1 VATLNA
7 PIPAF
12 LISYTDSSF
21 TNPHE
26 VLRADEPENR
36 KGTFTHMGARFW
48 GFESKRH
55 KATTIDTE
63 GQHFTFNHDAHENL
77 VIGFNAPAKIS
88 SITVSTRWFTGNQ
101 VPCISVELFDGPQKT
116 TVLER
121 VTLAPDQDHVFDID
135 ASNAT
140 ECQVH
145 CYHEGGI
152 SRINFFG
159 ELRTDQPP
167 RVNLLETAFISHV
180 SNDHYGK
187 PLDAVM
193 GNREVD
199 HMFGWESAR
208 TGFGEQAVFALAE
221 PQVIDEIV
229 VDTYLHRL
237 NPPLSCHAFG
247 LAADCSADLDA
258 SFAQRPRWSIRF
270 DDGTL
275 VIPDNFQDY
284 MLNEQFLLEPVRNTQ
299 QFSIALYQSAASPWQ
314 PLLTFGELFA
324 DTYHR
329 FTDIEHT
336 GPVSHILY
344 MHYPNGGIHGL
355 KMFARKAT

>member
-1 VATLNA
+1 MTS

-26 VLRADEPENR
+26 VLRADEPEYR

-55 KATTIDTE
+55 KATTIDVVNRR
-63 GQHFTFNHDAHENL
+63 FVFNHDAHDTL
-77 VIGFNAPAKIS
+77 VIGFAAPAQLS
-88 SITVSTRWFTGNQ
+88 VITVSTRWFTGNQ
-101 VPCISVELFDGPQKT
+101 VPCISVDLFDGQQWT

-121 VTLAPDQDHVFDID
+121 VSLAPDQDHRFDID
-135 ASNAT
+135 LTYAV
-140 ECQVH
+140 ECQVR

-159 ELRTDQPP
+159 EPQQQQPA
-167 RVNLLETAFISHV
+167 RVNLLEKAQISHV

-193 GNREVD
+193 GNRGVD

-208 TGFGEQAVFALAE
+208 TGFGEQALFTLAE
-221 PQVIDEIV
+221 PQAIGEIN

-247 LAADCSADLDA
+247 LTFDPALDLAACV
-258 SFAQRPRWSIRF
+258 AQRPRWSLCF

-275 VIPDNFQDY
+275 VIPEDFQQY
-284 MLNEQFLLEPVRNTQ
+284 MLSAQFLQEPVSNTR
-299 QFSIALYQSAASPWQ
+299 QFSIALHLPDNCPWQ
-314 PLLTFGELFA
+314 PLLAFGELFA
-324 DTYHR
+324 DTLHR
-329 FTDIEHT
+329 FTEIESAA
-336 GPVSHILY
+336 PVSHILY

-355 KMFARKAT
+355 KAFARE

>member
-1 VATLNA
+1 MNS

-55 KATTIDTE
+55 KATTMDAKA
-63 GQHFTFNHDAHENL
+63 QRFTFDHDAHDTL
-77 VIGFNAPAKIS
+77 VIGFDPPAKIS

-101 VPCISVELFDGPQKT
+101 VPCISVDLFDGQQWA

-121 VTLAPDQDHVFDID
+121 MSLAPDQNHTFDINMTD
-135 ASNAT
+135 MMET
-140 ECQVH
+140 TQCQVR

-159 ELRTDQPP
+159 ELLADQPP
-167 RVNLLETAFISHV
+167 RINLLETAQISHV

-199 HMFGWESAR
+199 YMYGWESAR
-208 TGFGEQAVFALAE
+208 TGFGEQALFTLAD
-221 PQVIDEIV
+221 PQVIDEII

-237 NPPLSCHAFG
+237 NPPLSCHAFA
-247 LAADCSADLDA
+247 LTSDSSADLDA
-258 SFAQRPRWSIRF
+258 CFAQRPRWSIRF
-270 DDGTL
+270 NDGTL
-275 VIPDNFQDY
+275 VVPDNFQDY
-284 MLNEQFLLEPVRNTQ
+284 MRNEMFLLEPVSNTR
-299 QFSIALYQSAASPWQ
+299 QFSIALHQPEGSAWQ
-314 PLLTFGELFA
+314 PLLTFGDLFA

-329 FTDIEHT
+329 FTDIEYT

-355 KMFARKAT
+355 KMFARNVT

>member
-1 VATLNA
+1 MATMSA

-26 VLRADEPENR
+26 VLRANEPEDR

-48 GFESKRH
+48 GFESRRH
-55 KATTIDTE
+55 KATTIDAE
-63 GQHFTFNHDAHENL
+63 GQGFTFDHDAHDTL
-77 VIGFNAPAKIS
+77 TIGFNTPAKIS
-88 SITVSTRWFTGNQ
+88 NITVSTRWFTGNQ
-101 VPCISVELFDGPQKT
+101 VPCISVDLYDGQLWT

-121 VTLAPDQDHVFDID
+121 VKLAPDQNHSFDVD
-135 ASNAT
+135 VTEAT
-140 ECQVH
+140 ECQVR

-159 ELRTDQPP
+159 ELHVGQPT
-167 RVNLLETAFISHV
+167 RINLLETARISHI

-193 GNREVD
+193 GNRHVD
-199 HMFGWESAR
+199 HMYGWESAR
-208 TGFGEQAVFALAE
+208 TGFGEQAMFTLAE

-247 LAADCSADLDA
+247 LIANDGADLDTN
-258 SFAQRPRWSIRF
+258 FAQRPRWSIRF

-284 MLNEQFLLEPVRNTQ
+284 MLNEQFLLEPASQTR
-299 QFSIALYQSAASPWQ
+299 QFSIALHQPDDSPWQ
-314 PLLTFGELFA
+314 PLLTFGALFA

-329 FTDIEHT
+329 FTEVECLSA
-336 GPVSHILY
+336 VSHILY

>member
-1 VATLNA
+1 MISY
-7 PIPAF
+7 IPAF

-26 VLRADEPENR
+26 VLRADEPEYR
-36 KGTFTHMGARFW
+36 VGTFTHMGARYY

-55 KATTIDTE
+55 NATTTDVAA
-63 GQHFTFNHDAHENL
+63 QRFTFDHDAHDAL
-77 VIGFNAPAKIS
+77 VIGFNDPATIS
-88 SITVSTRWFTGNQ
+88 VVTVSTRWFTGNQ
-101 VPCISVELFDGPQKT
+101 VPCISVDLFDGQQWT

-121 VTLAPDQDHVFDID
+121 VTLAPDQDHRFDID
-135 ASNAT
+135 ATDAV
-140 ECQVH
+140 ECKVR

-159 ELRTDQPP
+159 ELHADQAPRT
-167 RVNLLETAFISHV
+167 NLLESAHISHV

-193 GNREVD
+193 GIRGVD

-208 TGFGEQAVFALAE
+208 TGFGEQAVFTLAE
-221 PQVIDEIV
+221 PEAISEMV

-247 LAADCSADLDA
+247 LTDTYADLA
-258 SFAQRPRWSIRF
+258 SSMAQRPRWSIRF

-275 VIPDNFQDY
+275 VIPEDFQDY
-284 MLNEQFLLEPVRNTQ
+284 MLTEQFLREPVSNTR
-299 QFSIALYQSAASPWQ
+299 QFSIALHQPDNSPWQ

-329 FTDIEHT
+329 FTDIEYK
-336 GPVSHILY
+336 GAVSHILY

-355 KMFARKAT
+355 KMFARKGR